1 VGSGP
6 LLVRRASIEAAIWAG
21 IAAVLGL
28 PLIGFRL
35 IDLAGGEGFETRWR
49 AFAAAIGLTFLFR
62 LTVTLTAGGAF
73 ILSLP
78 PILALAIA
86 GLCLPWPSY
95 FLEIAATITAIV
107 LGLHAGFVIIRRGE
121 PNLLST
127 AGESIKPA
135 GKFAPWLLIG
145 FALILPAM
153 PFASRGTLD
162 VAVMILIYILLGWGL
177 NIVTGLA
184 GLLDLGYA
192 AFFAIGAYV
201 AAILGT
207 TFGLSFWACL
217 PLSAILAAAAG
228 ILLGFPVL
236 RLRGDYFAIV
246 TLGFGEIIRIVAN
259 NWRSLTN
266 GSQGIGGAPRPN
278 FFGIADF
285 TASAKADHVA
295 FSEMFGISY
304 SPLQRLIFL
313 YYLILAVALAVNFFT
328 LRIRR
333 LPIGRA
339 WEALREDEIAAQ
351 ALGISRRNVKLTAFA
366 IGAAWGGIGGTFVGA
381 RLGFVTPESF
391 GFMESVMVT
400 AIVVLGGMGSQ
411 IGIVIAAT
419 LIIGLSEFF
428 RPLAEYRMLVFG
440 LAMILIMRF
449 RPRGL
454 VATRRPTAVL
464 K

>member
-1 VGSGP
+1 VPERPIG
-6 LLVRRASIEAAIWAG
+6 LRAAADAATWAG
-21 IAAVLGL
+21 VAFLLGL
-28 PLIGFRL
+28 PLIGL
-35 IDLAGGEGFETRWR
+35 HLVDETGGEAIATRWP
-49 AFAAAIGLTFLFR
+49 ALAAIVGLAFLFR
-62 LTVTLTAGGAF
+62 LSSALIAARAFVPPAALIALLGVLTAFAPWPSRFLQVVAGLLTAG
-73 ILSLP
+73 
-78 PILALAIA
+78 LAI
-86 GLCLPWPSY
+86 
-95 FLEIAATITAIV
+95 F
-107 LGLHAGFVIIRRGE
+107 LGLTKGAG
-121 PNLLST
+121 
-127 AGESIKPA
+127 A
-135 GKFAPWLLIG
+135 GKAAGAAITRVAEPAARLAPWLMAG
-145 FALILPAM
+145 FALVLPAL
-153 PFASRGTLD
+153 PFADRGTLD
-162 VAVMILIYILLGWGL
+162 LAVMVMTYILLGWGL

-207 TFGLSFWACL
+207 SFGLSFWACL
-217 PLSAILAAAAG
+217 PLCAIAASAAG

-285 TASAKADHVA
+285 TASPAPGHAA
-295 FSEMFGISY
+295 FNQMFGLAY
-304 SPLQRLIFL
+304 SPLQRIIFL

-351 ALGISRRNVKLTAFA
+351 ALGIDRRGVKLAAFA
-366 IGAAWGGIGGTFVGA
+366 IGAAWGGVGGAFLAA

-391 GFMESVMVT
+391 GFLESVAVT

-411 IGIVIAAT
+411 MGIVLAAI
-419 LIIGLSEFF
+419 LYVSLSELF

-440 LAMILIMRF
+440 AAMILIMRF
-449 RPRGL
+449 RPGGL
-454 VATRRPTAVL
+454 LSTRRPTAL
-464 K
+464 LE